1 MCFKVGVATTRFPRW
16 VARSKVTVLKGLLPG
31 EVLCLGLK
39 SIREVSHRDDIY
51 IYIIYI
57 YMYTYFL
64 QGVNKTQNFRISP
77 EITLSGC
84 VFG

>member
-39 SIREVSHRDDIY
+39 SIREVSHGDD

-57 YMYTYFL
+57 YIYICIHIFCKVSTRP
-64 QGVNKTQNFRISP
+64 RISESP
-77 EITLSGC
+77 LKSL
-84 VFG
+84 